1 MQPLLEKHHKPP
13 ANFTT
18 IRSMSEWKYKINSMV
33 QNATAEK
40 KNENYHWR
48 DEFLLCCTT
57 IHGAV
62 KSQRIISIIVVFALN
77 HKSKHKPFSVY

>member
-1 MQPLLEKHHKPP
+1 
-13 ANFTT
+13 
-18 IRSMSEWKYKINSMV
+18 MV
-33 QNATAEK
+33 QNAMAEK
-40 KNENYHWR
+40 KKENYHWR